1 MQLSGTL
8 FYSSAISISLESLS
22 RSLDETFT
30 IAMLLKKDF
39 GLPQLCF
46 FTVIIAVVSY
56 YFQKEHLKLE
66 RQM

>member
-22 RSLDETFT
+22 RSLDGTFT
-30 IAMLLKKDF
+30 IATLLKKDF
-39 GLPQLCF
+39 RLPQLCVS
-46 FTVIIAVVSY
+46 TVIIVVVSY
-56 YFQKEHLKLE
+56 YLQKEHLKLK